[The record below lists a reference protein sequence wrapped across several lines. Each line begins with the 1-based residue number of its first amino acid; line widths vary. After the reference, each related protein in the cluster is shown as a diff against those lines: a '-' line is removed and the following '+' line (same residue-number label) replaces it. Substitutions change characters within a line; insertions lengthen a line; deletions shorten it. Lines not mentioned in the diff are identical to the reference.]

1 MQATISKR
9 VFLDFYIQD
18 LLFGSGSILKKN
30 PEKGSH
36 ISHHL
41 AECDLPFDS
50 FKRLLKD
57 LKVGLSDAEA
67 EELFCFCDAD
77 KVYTCLHCK
86 ADHFVYNI
94 IFQYAEIS
102 RSLTCFYTTE

>member
-18 LLFGSGSILKKN
+18 LLFGSGSILKN

-50 FKRLLKD
+50 FKRLLQD
-57 LKVGLSDAEA
+57 LKVGLSDVEA
-67 EELFCFCDAD
+67 EELFCFCDKD
-77 KVYTCLHCK
+77 EVYTYLNCK
-86 ADHFVYNI
+86 ADPFDAGI
-94 IFQYAEIS
+94 
-102 RSLTCFYTTE
+102 

>member
-18 LLFGSGSILKKN
+18 LLFGSGSILKN

-57 LKVGLSDAEA
+57 LKVGLSDVEA
-67 EELFCFCDAD
+67 DELFCFCDKD
-77 KVYTCLHCK
+77 EVYTYLYCK
-86 ADHFVYNI
+86 ADPFDACI
-94 IFQYAEIS
+94 
-102 RSLTCFYTTE
+102 